1 MASLTTRLFGL
12 VFFALV
18 LSGCATQNRRDPLEP
33 LNRGIYQFNDAFDKA
48 LAKPVAQAYDAVV
61 PDPLQMMVR
70 NFFSNLD
77 DVVVT
82 FNDLLQFK
90 FGQALQDGTRVL
102 VNSTVGIL
110 GLADIASAIGLDKHD
125 EDFGQTLGRWGIGD
139 GPYLV
144 LPFLGP
150 SSVRDGVG
158 RLVDVKV
165 DPIFRIDH
173 IPTRNQV
180 IAVEFEA
187 RRADL
192 LDAEKVVDEA
202 AIDRYSFIRDAYLQ
216 RRRSLVHD
224 GNPPRM
230 DEDEN
235 NDVPPATGP
244 SSSLAPDAAP
254 ASVAAEEAAPAA
266 VEPAPADRAEA
277 PASPA
282 EGPAAVA
289 PDALAVAAAGSNVY
303 EPAPVTAFPDLNGS
317 APEARAFIVR
327 LWLPQPSSH

>member
-1 MASLTTRLFGL
+1 M
-12 VFFALV
+12 
-18 LSGCATQNRRDPLEP
+18 EP

-61 PDPLQMMVR
+61 PDALQMMVR

-82 FNDLLQFK
+82 FNNVLQLK
-90 FGQALQDGTRVL
+90 LGQALQDGARVL

-110 GLADIASAIGLDKHD
+110 GVADVASAIGLDKHE
-125 EDFGQTLGRWGIGD
+125 EDFGQTLGRWGIGN

-150 SSVRDGVG
+150 SSLRDGFG

-173 IPTRNQV
+173 IPTRNQTLTV
-180 IAVEFEA
+180 KFETK
-187 RRADL
+187 RADL

-224 GNPPRM
+224 GSPPHLY

-235 NDVPPATGP
+235 NN
-244 SSSLAPDAAP
+244 DAAP
-254 ASVAAEEAAPAA
+254 ASKPSSSAAPGTLPAAAAAESPAVA
-266 VEPAPADRAEA
+266 AEA
-277 PASPA
+277 PAQPESRAGTPA
-282 EGPAAVA
+282 VDNPGDAQGPQAPRQDAATA
-289 PDALAVAAAGSNVY
+289 NIY
-303 EPAPVTAFPDLNGS
+303 QPAPVTVFPDAAG
-317 APEARAFIVR
+317 ARTEARPFIVKV
-327 LWLPQPSSH
+327 WLPTPR